1 MELGNSSTRVAAA
14 SYLLSTRLLSLPSVT
29 GIALGKCH
37 ANGKLLTLGGLS
49 QVKVRD
55 TR

>member
-29 GIALGKCH
+29 GTALGKCH
-37 ANGKLLTLGGLS
+37 ASGKLLTLSGLT
-49 QVKVRD
+49 VK
-55 TR
+55 